1 MYSCITDIVTFR
13 NVLEEEVHINWC
25 INKLTVKGPNL
36 EAFVKDAEGFD
47 RQYGIQ
53 RAEWLALM
61 SRYKGKSGY
70 ADDKYELLCF
80 NALIP
85 VPNKVLMKG
94 FDPQG
99 YNWEMEHWGCKWGAC
114 DIKRRV
120 LKTKVVYDFST
131 PNDPPLV
138 LLDTV
143 SSKYVEL
150 LFEMSW
156 HDVNISR
163 IGSGQWKAGTRINCE
178 DRKMTQKEKRAIIKS
193 GNF

>member
-1 MYSCITDIVTFR
+1 LGVWLSP
-13 NVLEEEVHINWC
+13 E
-25 INKLTVKGPNL
+25 TVFP
-36 EAFVKDAEGFD
+36 
-47 RQYGIQ
+47 I
-53 RAEWLALM
+53 AEWLALM

-120 LKTKVVYDFST
+120 L
-131 PNDPPLV
+131 PPL
-138 LLDTV
+138 
-143 SSKYVEL
+143 
-150 LFEMSW
+150 
-156 HDVNISR
+156 
-163 IGSGQWKAGTRINCE
+163 
-178 DRKMTQKEKRAIIKS
+178 RKEEH
-193 GNF
+193 